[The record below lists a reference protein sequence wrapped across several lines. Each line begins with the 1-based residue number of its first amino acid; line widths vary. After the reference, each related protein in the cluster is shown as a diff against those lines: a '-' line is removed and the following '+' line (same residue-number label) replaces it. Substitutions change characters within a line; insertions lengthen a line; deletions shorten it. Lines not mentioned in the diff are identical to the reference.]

1 MCNLLFFISGAKQH
15 FDYTFF
21 AQSKMSGI
29 SNFINNLGH
38 GVKFNYPVRYVHID
52 NNSPYKYWESDKK
65 CQEHASE
72 NYWETKLHE
81 VKRDKCSKLMGD
93 NQYINKELQMDDDIE
108 EHNRNI
114 YLVNTMDE
122 NNEVIDSKDNLYN
135 KHSCNIQLT
144 HVDSSGKAKM
154 VDVGEKNDTHRI
166 AIATATICLG
176 QEAFCLLKDNK
187 IKKGDVLTVANIA
200 GIMGAKR
207 TCDFIPL
214 CHNIPLSK
222 INIDFTI
229 NEDKYSVVITSE
241 VKSYGKTGVEME
253 AIIAVS
259 TAAITIY
266 DMCKAV
272 TKSMIISDIKLV
284 HKSGGISGNY
294 TIDV

>member
-1 MCNLLFFISGAKQH
+1 
-15 FDYTFF
+15 
-21 AQSKMSGI
+21 MSGI
-29 SNFINNLGH
+29 SNFINNLCH
-38 GVKFNYPVRYVHID
+38 GVRFNYPVRYVHID

-65 CQEHASE
+65 CEEHVSE
-72 NYWETKLHE
+72 NYWETKLPE
-81 VKRDKCSKLMGD
+81 LKGDKCSKLLGD
-93 NQYINKELQMDDDIE
+93 NQCINTEFQMDDNE
-108 EHNRNI
+108 EPTRNR
-114 YLVNTMDE
+114 YVEYTMDE
-122 NNEVIDSKDNLYN
+122 YNDVIDSKENFYN
-135 KHSCNIQLT
+135 KHSCDIQLT

-154 VDVGEKNDTHRI
+154 VDVGGKNDTHRI
-166 AIATATICLG
+166 AMATATIFLG
-176 QEAFCLLKDNK
+176 PEAFCLLKDNK
-187 IKKGDVLTVANIA
+187 IQKGDVLTVANIG

-222 INIDFTI
+222 INIDFTLY
-229 NEDKYSVVITSE
+229 EDKYSVVITSE
-241 VKSYGKTGVEME
+241 VKTYGKTGVEME
-253 AIIAVS
+253 AIMAVS